1 MFGAIVTSYAVPFE
15 GGDLNGGDIAIALG
29 SIGQTAVADGGGYDY
44 TPKLD
49 HYHHEEHHHHQPS
62 GHWEKKLK
70 WKEDWVKEWKIV
82 KKEAWETKWK
92 AVSVPVWKEFEVPVS
107 HIFCFFFQVFVFTA
121 GYNTTHMR
129 EAQTLKCYY
138 LFSGVEGGAN
148 TAMENYKNARVVI
161 C

>member
-1 MFGAIVTSYAVPFE
+1 MFGAIVTSYAVPYE
-15 GGDLNGGDIAIALG
+15 GGGLNGGDIAIALG
-29 SIGQTAVADGGGYDY
+29 SLGQPAAVDSGGGYDY
-44 TPKLD
+44 TPKLE

-107 HIFCFFFQVFVFTA
+107 AHILHH
-121 GYNTTHMR
+121 THTR
-129 EAQTLKCYY
+129 PDHTRSIA
-138 LFSGVEGGAN
+138 
-148 TAMENYKNARVVI
+148 I
-161 C
+161 